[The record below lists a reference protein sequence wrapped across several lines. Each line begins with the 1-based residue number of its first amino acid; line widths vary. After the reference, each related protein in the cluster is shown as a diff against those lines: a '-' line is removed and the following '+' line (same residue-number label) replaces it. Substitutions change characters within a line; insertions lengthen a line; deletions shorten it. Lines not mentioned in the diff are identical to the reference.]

1 VFDLERTEKY
11 IILILVMAL
20 IIAAGLTAYKRSCA
34 APRVKVERF
43 DVAPVVKRASAGE
56 VPEAGRVN
64 INTADVKELMGL
76 KRVGAVLARR
86 IVDYRTAHGA
96 FITTTDIKNV
106 NGIGEA
112 LYEKI
117 KDDISTE

>member
-1 VFDLERTEKY
+1 MFDLEKTEKY
-11 IILILVMAL
+11 IILVLVTAL
-20 IIAAGLTAYKRSCA
+20 IIGAGMTAYKRSCR

-43 DVAPVVKRASAGE
+43 DVAPMAKRTAAGE
-56 VPEAGRVN
+56 ALETGRVN

-86 IVDYRTAHGA
+86 IIDYRASHGLFVSA
-96 FITTTDIKNV
+96 TDIKNV
-106 NGIGEA
+106 DGIGEA